1 MEIKTNDL
9 ILRTVTENDIKEI
22 ARMREQPYETT
33 MDDKPYEALK
43 YMEDTHSKNR
53 KRNEV
58 R

>member
-33 MDDKPYEALK
+33 MDKPYEALK

>member
-33 MDDKPYEALK
+33 MDKPYEALK
-43 YMEDTHSKNR
+43 YMEDNHSKNR